1 MRNWK
6 VGEGNLAEGAR
17 GGSRKSSADPGKPN
31 SAKTEQIIL
40 FRISGHLFAISSAS
54 VQEVRSADSMSGAAT
69 EINAPGLRKVRR
81 VLRRGDRSLFM
92 VNGAMHFGLHA
103 AAGAL
108 LLVLRKTRTA
118 LLIDGIE
125 KMATMTRLQALP
137 LSFCHEE
144 RRWYRG
150 LTALDQTVVPVTHPE
165 GFLSP
170 EELALLD
177 EALLHAAKNVT
188 QDLEGT

>member
-1 MRNWK
+1 MR
-6 VGEGNLAEGAR
+6 LAAPVKA
-17 GGSRKSSADPGKPN
+17 SP
-31 SAKTEQIIL
+31 AKTEQIIL
-40 FRISGHLFAISSAS
+40 FRVSGQLFAVSSAS
-54 VQEVRSADSMSGAAT
+54 VQEVRGADSMSGAAV
-69 EINAPGLRKVRR
+69 EISVPGLRKVRH
-81 VLRRGDRSLFM
+81 VVRRGDRSLFI

-103 AAGAL
+103 VEGAL
-108 LLVLRKTRTA
+108 LFVLRKTRTA

-144 RRWYRG
+144 RQWYRG
-150 LTALDQTVVPVTHPE
+150 LTALDQSVVPVVHPE

-177 EALLHAAKNVT
+177 AALLEADNSAAAGLQET
-188 QDLEGT
+188 ESA

>member
-1 MRNWK
+1 MR
-6 VGEGNLAEGAR
+6 LATPIKA
-17 GGSRKSSADPGKPN
+17 SPG
-31 SAKTEQIIL
+31 KTEQIIL
-40 FRISGHLFAISSAS
+40 FRVSGQLFAVSSAS

-69 EINAPGLRKVRR
+69 EISAPGLRKVRH
-81 VLRRGDRSLFM
+81 VLRRGDRSLFI
-92 VNGAMHFGLHA
+92 VNGAMHFGLHP

-108 LLVLRKTRTA
+108 IFVLRKTRTA

-137 LSFCHEE
+137 LSFCREE

-150 LTALDQTVVPVTHPE
+150 LTALDQSVVPVVHPE

-170 EELALLD
+170 DELALLD
-177 EALLHAAKNVT
+177 AALLEADHSADEA
-188 QDLEGT
+188 LEGTNSAQ